1 MTLLGKIMV
10 YMVKVTLDDETL
22 SALSIGQWQMQVY
35 KGCKS
40 PNATA
45 ALPTVW
51 YAVPNK
57 DFSNSIES
65 KWDTPYGGYFSN
77 TSVTAGVTVNTSTN
91 QPMQPGDVITLKS
104 NGSTQVSTTGGTPG
118 AFSFL
123 SEKTET
129 WTCGMLVAPDGK
141 NASPICAFPQYG
153 AAGNVIEPYEK
164 VLILFTQAQL
174 DTGAVVQTALTK
186 SVSCTLSTSEPTIS
200 VAFNINKGWETMGN
214 PQAKENPVN
223 FNLAPDLIIP
233 PA

>member
-1 MTLLGKIMV
+1 MV
-10 YMVKVTLDDETL
+10 YTVKVKLDNETL
-22 SALSIGQWQMQVY
+22 SALQIGEWQMQVY

-51 YAVPNK
+51 FAVPND
-57 DFSNSIES
+57 DFSSTIEF

-77 TSVTAGVTVNTSTN
+77 TQVQAGVTVNTSTN
-91 QPMQPGDVITLKS
+91 QPMQPGNVITLKP
-104 NGSTQVSTTGGTPG
+104 NGSAEVSTTGGTPG

-141 NASPICAFPQYG
+141 DASPICAFPQYG
-153 AAGNVIEPYEK
+153 AGANVIEPYEK

-186 SVSCTLSTSEPTIS
+186 SVSCILSTSEPTIP
-200 VAFNINKGWETMGN
+200 VGFNINTGWDTMGN
-214 PQAKENPVN
+214 PQAKENPVE